1 MPNREETT
9 YESAARDYFAE
20 ASSRFQFT
28 ISSAEHDAALV
39 EEVVSSIRDAM
50 KAGLEKLAREAHGDC
65 SLQTTTADAIDFAME
80 DLGEQLDGPICGLWH
95 DMNRF
100 ATARDIRTAMLRAA

>member
-39 EEVVSSIRDAM
+39 EEVVSSIRDVM

-65 SLQTTTADAIDFAME
+65 SLQTTTADAIDYAME
-80 DLGEQLDGPICGLWH
+80 DLGEQLDGPMCSLFH
-95 DMNRF
+95 DMNRV
-100 ATARDIRTAMLRAA
+100 AAANEAKLLKVAA